1 MVSLVKIWRRKCYFS
16 EFILEQTRGF
26 INKKSQSHQNQYCK
40 NSQSH
45 QSRFF
50 KAHFVLQTL
59 NVVSPLFSLFEFW
72 DLFLFFILFLFFVFF
87 GDLLPF
93 SVPLSYP
100 PSRMSCPV

>member
-1 MVSLVKIWRRKCYFS
+1 MVSLVKVWRRKCYFS

-50 KAHFVLQTL
+50 KAHFVLKTL
-59 NVVSPLFSLFEFW
+59 NFVSPLFSVFEFW
-72 DLFLFFILFLFFVFF
+72 DLFLFFILFVFSFCSLFFF
-87 GDLLPF
+87 
-93 SVPLSYP
+93 
-100 PSRMSCPV
+100 C